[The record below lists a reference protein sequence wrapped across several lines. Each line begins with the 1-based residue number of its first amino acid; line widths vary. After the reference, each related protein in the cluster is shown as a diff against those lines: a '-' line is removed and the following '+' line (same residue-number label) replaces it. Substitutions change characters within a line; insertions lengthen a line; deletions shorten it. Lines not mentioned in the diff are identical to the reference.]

1 MGMEAFSF
9 HGKIQSQLT
18 LDLRINSHRLG
29 IILWFF
35 KRPRLYKQLVRELM
49 SFSIRTTHP
58 TLQKSVEAEDLC
70 EKLAV
75 SEKDGFHKMFPD
87 QDYVEISQI
96 HSSAVREAEETIR
109 LKDFNWGGQGNMSLN
124 YNLAEAAK
132 ARNILETGVAYGWS
146 SLSFLLSLE
155 NRNVGR
161 LVSVDMPFFGV
172 EDESE
177 VGCAVPEKLKS
188 RWFLISLPDKDGLPK
203 VFKQM
208 PSIDICHYDSDK
220 SYDGKKWAFPKIWK
234 NLKKDGLLISD
245 DISDNMAFF
254 EFAESI
260 SSRPIVLKT
269 FDTQVEKFVGILKK
283 S

>member
-1 MGMEAFSF
+1 
-9 HGKIQSQLT
+9 
-18 LDLRINSHRLG
+18 
-29 IILWFF
+29 
-35 KRPRLYKQLVRELM
+35 M

-58 TLQKSVEAEDLC
+58 TLQKSVEAEELC

-87 QDYVEISQI
+87 KDYVEISQI

-155 NRNVGR
+155 NRNVGL

-172 EDESE
+172 EDEAE

-188 RWFLISLPDKDGLPK
+188 RWSLISLPDKDGLPK

-220 SYDGKKWAFPKIWK
+220 SYYGKKWAFPKIWK
-234 NLKKDGLLISD
+234 HLKKDGLLISD

-254 EFAESI
+254 EFAESV
-260 SSRPIVLKT
+260 SSRPIVIKT

>member
-1 MGMEAFSF
+1 
-9 HGKIQSQLT
+9 
-18 LDLRINSHRLG
+18 
-29 IILWFF
+29 
-35 KRPRLYKQLVRELM
+35 M
-49 SFSIRTTHP
+49 SFSKRTTHP
-58 TLQKSVEAEDLC
+58 TLQKSVEAEELC
-70 EKLAV
+70 EELAV
-75 SEKDGFHKMFPD
+75 SEKDGFHKIFPD
-87 QDYVEISQI
+87 QDYTEISQI
-96 HSSAVREAEETIR
+96 HSTTVREAVETIR
-109 LKDFNWGGQGNMSLN
+109 SKDFNWGGQGNMSLN

-146 SLSFLLSLE
+146 SMSFLLSLE

-172 EDESE
+172 EDETE

-188 RWFLISLPDKDGLPK
+188 RWSLISLPDKDGLPK

-234 NLKKDGLLISD
+234 HLKKDGLLISD

-254 EFAESI
+254 EFAESV
-260 SSRPIVLKT
+260 SSRPIVIKT